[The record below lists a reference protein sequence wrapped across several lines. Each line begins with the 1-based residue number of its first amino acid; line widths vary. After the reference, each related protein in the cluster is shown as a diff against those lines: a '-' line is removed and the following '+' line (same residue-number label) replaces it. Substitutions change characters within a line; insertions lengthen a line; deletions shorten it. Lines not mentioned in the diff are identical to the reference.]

1 MVNQRIKE
9 ITLITIGSLLF
20 AIGINYFAIPNR
32 LSEGGII
39 GLTVVTYYLFDW
51 SPGIVNFAINAIL
64 LAIGYKFFDKKTMIY
79 TILGIVETSLFL
91 YVTEHIEYHVNSD
104 TLLAA
109 LFAGLFVGI
118 GLGCMFKAGGTSGGS
133 AILARLANQ
142 YLGWSVG
149 KGVLIIDIVVIAG
162 SVFIIGQEK
171 AMYTL
176 VAVFIGAKV
185 IDFIV
190 EGMDTKTAV
199 TIISNQPDLIRE
211 AITKNMTRGVT
222 VLEGR
227 GGYTGKNKE
236 VLYVVIN
243 KQELVKLKQVISRVD
258 EDAFVVI
265 HDVRDVLGGG
275 FKSKLKGER
284 VNSFTFFNSYKN
296 VSVM

>member
-1 MVNQRIKE
+1 MVNQRVKE
-9 ITLITIGSLLF
+9 IALITIGSLLF

-51 SPGIVNFAINAIL
+51 SPGIVNFGLNAIL
-64 LAIGYKFFDKKTMIY
+64 LAVGYKFFDKKTMVY
-79 TILGIVETSLFL
+79 TIIGIVETSLFL
-91 YVTEHIEYHVNSD
+91 YVTEHIQYQVNGD

-109 LFAGLFVGI
+109 LFAGVFVGI

-211 AITKNMTRGVT
+211 TITNNMTRGVT

-243 KQELVKLKQVISRVD
+243 KQELVKLKQVIGRVD

-275 FKSKLKGER
+275 FKAS
-284 VNSFTFFNSYKN
+284 
-296 VSVM
+296 

>member
-39 GLTVVTYYLFDW
+39 GVTVVTYYLFGW

-64 LAIGYKFFDKKTMIY
+64 LAVGYKFFDKKTMVY

-133 AILARLANQ
+133 AILAQLANQ

-149 KGVLIIDIVVIAG
+149 KGVLIIDIIVIAG

-211 AITKNMTRGVT
+211 TITKKMTRGVT

-236 VLYVVIN
+236 VLYIVIN

-275 FKSKLKGER
+275 FKAS
-284 VNSFTFFNSYKN
+284 
-296 VSVM
+296 

>member
-1 MVNQRIKE
+1 MVNQRVKE
-9 ITLITIGSLLF
+9 IALITIGSLLF

-51 SPGIVNFAINAIL
+51 SPGIVNFGLNAIL
-64 LAIGYKFFDKKTMIY
+64 LAVGYKFFDKKTMVY
-79 TILGIVETSLFL
+79 TIIGIVETSLFL
-91 YVTEHIEYHVNSD
+91 YATEHIQYQVNGD

-109 LFAGLFVGI
+109 LFAGVFVGI

-211 AITKNMTRGVT
+211 TITNNMTRGVT

-275 FKSKLKGER
+275 FKAS
-284 VNSFTFFNSYKN
+284 
-296 VSVM
+296 

>member
-39 GLTVVTYYLFDW
+39 GVTVVTYYLFDW
-51 SPGIVNFAINAIL
+51 SPGIVNFGLNAIL
-64 LAIGYKFFDKKTMIY
+64 LAVGYKFFDKKTMVY
-79 TILGIVETSLFL
+79 TIIGIVETSLFL
-91 YVTEHIEYHVNSD
+91 YVTEHIEYQVNSD

-109 LFAGLFVGI
+109 LFAGVFVGI

-176 VAVFIGAKV
+176 VAVFVGAKV

-211 AITKNMTRGVT
+211 TITKNMTRGVT

-236 VLYVVIN
+236 VLYIVIN

-275 FKSKLKGER
+275 FKAS
-284 VNSFTFFNSYKN
+284 
-296 VSVM
+296 

>member
-51 SPGIVNFAINAIL
+51 SPGIVNFGLNAIL
-64 LAIGYKFFDKKTMIY
+64 LAVGYKFFDKKTMVY
-79 TILGIVETSLFL
+79 TIIGIVETSLFL
-91 YVTEHIEYHVNSD
+91 YVTEHIEYQVNSD

-109 LFAGLFVGI
+109 LFAGVFVGI

-176 VAVFIGAKV
+176 VAVFVGAKV

-211 AITKNMTRGVT
+211 TITKNMTRGVT

-236 VLYVVIN
+236 VLYIVIN
-243 KQELVKLKQVISRVD
+243 KQELVKLKQVINRVD

-275 FKSKLKGER
+275 FKAS
-284 VNSFTFFNSYKN
+284 
-296 VSVM
+296 

>member
-51 SPGIVNFAINAIL
+51 SPGIVNFGLNAIL
-64 LAIGYKFFDKKTMIY
+64 LAVGYKFFDKKTMVY
-79 TILGIVETSLFL
+79 TIIGIVETSLFL
-91 YVTEHIEYHVNSD
+91 YVTEHIEYQVNSD

-109 LFAGLFVGI
+109 LFAGVFVGI

-176 VAVFIGAKV
+176 VAVFVGAKV

-211 AITKNMTRGVT
+211 TITKNMTRGVT

-236 VLYVVIN
+236 VLYIVIN

-258 EDAFVVI
+258 EGAFVVI

-275 FKSKLKGER
+275 FKAS
-284 VNSFTFFNSYKN
+284 
-296 VSVM
+296 

>member
-51 SPGIVNFAINAIL
+51 SPGIVNFAINAVL
-64 LAIGYKFFDKKTMIY
+64 LAIGYKFFDKKTMVY

-133 AILARLANQ
+133 AILAQLANQ
-142 YLGWSVG
+142 YLVWSVG

-275 FKSKLKGER
+275 FKAS
-284 VNSFTFFNSYKN
+284 
-296 VSVM
+296 

>member
-64 LAIGYKFFDKKTMIY
+64 LAIGYKFFDKKTMVY

-109 LFAGLFVGI
+109 LFAGLFVGT

-133 AILARLANQ
+133 AILAQLANQ
-142 YLGWSVG
+142 
-149 KGVLIIDIVVIAG
+149 
-162 SVFIIGQEK
+162 
-171 AMYTL
+171 
-176 VAVFIGAKV
+176 
-185 IDFIV
+185 
-190 EGMDTKTAV
+190 
-199 TIISNQPDLIRE
+199 
-211 AITKNMTRGVT
+211 
-222 VLEGR
+222 
-227 GGYTGKNKE
+227 
-236 VLYVVIN
+236 
-243 KQELVKLKQVISRVD
+243 
-258 EDAFVVI
+258 
-265 HDVRDVLGGG
+265 
-275 FKSKLKGER
+275 
-284 VNSFTFFNSYKN
+284 
-296 VSVM
+296 

>member
-1 MVNQRIKE
+1 MVNQRVKE
-9 ITLITIGSLLF
+9 IALITIGSLLF

-32 LSEGGII
+32 LSEGGVI

-51 SPGIVNFAINAIL
+51 SPGIVNFGLNAIL
-64 LAIGYKFFDKKTMIY
+64 LAVGYKFFDKKTMVY
-79 TILGIVETSLFL
+79 TIIGIVETSLFL
-91 YVTEHIEYHVNSD
+91 YVTEHIQYQVNGD

-109 LFAGLFVGI
+109 LFAGVFVGI

-211 AITKNMTRGVT
+211 TITNNMTRGVT

-275 FKSKLKGER
+275 FKAS
-284 VNSFTFFNSYKN
+284 
-296 VSVM
+296 

>member
-9 ITLITIGSLLF
+9 IALITIGSLLF

-51 SPGIVNFAINAIL
+51 SPGIVNFGLNAIL
-64 LAIGYKFFDKKTMIY
+64 LAVGYKFFDKKTMVY
-79 TILGIVETSLFL
+79 TIIGIVETSLFL
-91 YVTEHIEYHVNSD
+91 YVTEHIQYQVNSD

-109 LFAGLFVGI
+109 LFAGVFVGI

-133 AILARLANQ
+133 AILAQLANQ

-176 VAVFIGAKV
+176 VAVFVGAKV

-211 AITKNMTRGVT
+211 TITKNMTRGVT

-275 FKSKLKGER
+275 FKAG
-284 VNSFTFFNSYKN
+284 
-296 VSVM
+296 

>member
-51 SPGIVNFAINAIL
+51 SPGIVNFGLNAIL
-64 LAIGYKFFDKKTMIY
+64 LAVGYKFFDKKTMVY
-79 TILGIVETSLFL
+79 TIIGIVETSLFL
-91 YVTEHIEYHVNSD
+91 YVTEHIEYQVNSD

-109 LFAGLFVGI
+109 LFAGVFVGI

-149 KGVLIIDIVVIAG
+149 KGVLIIDIVVISG

-176 VAVFIGAKV
+176 VAVFVGAKV

-211 AITKNMTRGVT
+211 TITKNMTRGVT

-236 VLYVVIN
+236 VLYIVIN

-275 FKSKLKGER
+275 FKAS
-284 VNSFTFFNSYKN
+284 
-296 VSVM
+296 

>member
-51 SPGIVNFAINAIL
+51 SPGIVNSGLNAIL
-64 LAIGYKFFDKKTMIY
+64 LAVGYKFFDKKTMVY
-79 TILGIVETSLFL
+79 TIIGIVETSLFL
-91 YVTEHIEYHVNSD
+91 YVTEHIEYQVNSD

-109 LFAGLFVGI
+109 LFAGVFVGI

-176 VAVFIGAKV
+176 VAVFVGAKV

-211 AITKNMTRGVT
+211 TITKNMTRGVT

-236 VLYVVIN
+236 VLYIVIN

-275 FKSKLKGER
+275 FKAS
-284 VNSFTFFNSYKN
+284 
-296 VSVM
+296 

>member
-104 TLLAA
+104 TLLAT

-275 FKSKLKGER
+275 FKAS
-284 VNSFTFFNSYKN
+284 
-296 VSVM
+296 

>member
-1 MVNQRIKE
+1 MVNQRVKE
-9 ITLITIGSLLF
+9 IALITIGSLLF

-51 SPGIVNFAINAIL
+51 SPGIVNFGLNAIL
-64 LAIGYKFFDKKTMIY
+64 LAVGYKFFDKKTMVY
-79 TILGIVETSLFL
+79 TIIGIVETSLFL
-91 YVTEHIEYHVNSD
+91 YVTEHIQYQVNGD

-109 LFAGLFVGI
+109 LFAGVFVGI

-211 AITKNMTRGVT
+211 TITKNMTRGVT

-275 FKSKLKGER
+275 FKAS
-284 VNSFTFFNSYKN
+284 
-296 VSVM
+296 

>member
-64 LAIGYKFFDKKTMIY
+64 LAVGYKFFDKKTMVY

-227 GGYTGKNKE
+227 GGYTGRNKE

-265 HDVRDVLGGG
+265 HDVREVLGGG
-275 FKSKLKGER
+275 FKAS
-284 VNSFTFFNSYKN
+284 
-296 VSVM
+296 

>member
-118 GLGCMFKAGGTSGGS
+118 GLGSMFKAGGTSGGS
-133 AILARLANQ
+133 AILAQLANQ

-258 EDAFVVI
+258 EDSFVVI

-275 FKSKLKGER
+275 FKAS
-284 VNSFTFFNSYKN
+284 
-296 VSVM
+296 

>member
-9 ITLITIGSLLF
+9 IALITIGSLLF

-51 SPGIVNFAINAIL
+51 SPGIVNFGLNAIL
-64 LAIGYKFFDKKTMIY
+64 LAVGYKFFDKKTMVY
-79 TILGIVETSLFL
+79 TIIGIVETSLFL
-91 YVTEHIEYHVNSD
+91 YVTEHIQYQVNSD

-109 LFAGLFVGI
+109 LFAGVFVGV

-133 AILARLANQ
+133 AILAQLANQ

-149 KGVLIIDIVVIAG
+149 KGVLIIDIIVIAG

-176 VAVFIGAKV
+176 VAVFVGAKV

-211 AITKNMTRGVT
+211 TITKNMTRGVT

-275 FKSKLKGER
+275 FKAS
-284 VNSFTFFNSYKN
+284 
-296 VSVM
+296 

>member
-64 LAIGYKFFDKKTMIY
+64 LAVGYKFFDKKTMIY

-109 LFAGLFVGI
+109 LFAGLFLGI

-133 AILARLANQ
+133 AILAQLANQ

-227 GGYTGKNKE
+227 GGYTGKSKE

-275 FKSKLKGER
+275 FKAS
-284 VNSFTFFNSYKN
+284 
-296 VSVM
+296 